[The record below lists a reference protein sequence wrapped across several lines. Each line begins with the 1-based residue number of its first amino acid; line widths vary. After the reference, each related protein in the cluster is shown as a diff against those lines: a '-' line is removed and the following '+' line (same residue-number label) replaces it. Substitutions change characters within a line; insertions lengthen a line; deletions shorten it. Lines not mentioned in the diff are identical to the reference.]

1 MKSTRCIL
9 SIILGLLAG
18 WLPLGA
24 VTVLKNL
31 QVEYQTN
38 PLGIDVSQPR
48 FNWQM
53 ESDRY
58 GACGQAYRLWV
69 ADSPEQLAAGRYI
82 YDSGKVLSGESVG
95 VVYQGKA
102 LQPSTRYYWKV
113 SVWDESGTEITSTEP
128 AWFETGLLGSGWSG
142 ARWIGSSETQLSKYR
157 SHYVIDY
164 DVRVAEGNDKA
175 AFVFGARDADNYVSA
190 ELDLNGSGDARFILR
205 HTTDGKTTQDASESL
220 ASIIPASDKHKA
232 HHIRLKVTTAQY
244 ALKYFVDI
252 EIDGKTL
259 VNSSLT
265 PEEKERKS
273 RGDFWGGKEGAFT
286 VYPYPDGELVYHC
299 RLYAIGFLQPKGQT
313 ATFSN
318 LCISEDTWN
327 TLLYNPAETYVEK
340 GEGKLNVWYPGENV
354 SAPMLRKAIKIEKP
368 VKSARLYATARGVY
382 EFSVNGQKVG
392 KDYLNPGWTDYRY
405 RIMYNTYDITDGAM
419 GWMEAGVIVPW
430 QMYQQYGDVRILE
443 QHYAS
448 MVAYMDYLERRAVR
462 YVQPFGGFGDWLAI
476 EPTNSMLT
484 NTAYSAYDALIMEQV
499 AKRLGKD
506 ADQRR
511 FRTFYENVKRS
522 FNDLFVNEEGRTFAP
537 TVESIFGK
545 DSQVGMWPGTA
556 ATEAKI
562 VDTQTSYVVPL
573 QFDLFN
579 EKNKPLA
586 IRHLVENIKKH
597 NYTLTTGF
605 IGTPYLNLVLSDN
618 GYDDV
623 AYKLFEQT
631 AYPSWLYPVLQG
643 ATTIWERWNSYTL
656 VNGFGPVD
664 MNSFNHYSYGAIE
677 VWMIAYTLGIQR
689 DEEQPAYKHII
700 LQPRIGGTFSFIRG
714 HYDSA
719 YGRIESGWQIQKK
732 GYIYEATIPANT
744 TATLYLPAKSE
755 KSVRMEKGQEGITPV
770 GLKDGKAVYRL
781 GSGSYWIYVD

>member
-175 AFVFGARDADNYVSA
+175 VFVFGSRDADNYVSA

-205 HTTDGKTTQDASESL
+205 HTTDGKTRQDAAESL
-220 ASIIPASDKHKA
+220 ASIIPASDKHKV

-318 LCISEDTWN
+318 LRISEDTWN

-354 SAPMLRKAIKIEKP
+354 SAPMLRKEIKIEKP
-368 VKSARLYATARGVY
+368 VKSARLYATARGIY
-382 EFSVNGQKVG
+382 EFSVNGRKVG

-405 RIMYNTYDITDGAM
+405 RIMYNTYDITSLLRPGDNGIGAM
-419 GWMEAGVIVPW
+419 LGAGWWSEHSGFLTGW
-430 QMYQQYGDVRILE
+430 QDQYGTRQSLLGKIVIE
-443 QHYAS
+443 YADGTRETIVTNDS
-448 MVAYMDYLERRAVR
+448 WKCYDRGPITFNGLQNGEEYDARKEVNGWDAPGFDDSSWKPATLFAAPPVNVEIQGYVGSPIQNNVTLTAQSVVEPIPGVYVYDMGQNMVGVPRLTFKGKAGQGWRRCHGMDGSRRDRTVANVSTIRRRAYSGTALR
-462 YVQPFGGFGDWLAI
+462 FHGRLYGLFGASCRTLCTALRWFRRLAGYRAD
-476 EPTNSMLT
+476 EFHV
-484 NTAYSAYDALIMEQV
+484 DEH
-499 AKRLGKD
+499 RLLRL
-506 ADQRR
+506 RR
-511 FRTFYENVKRS
+511 FDYGAGSETFR
-522 FNDLFVNEEGRTFAP
+522 EGRGPKAF
-537 TVESIFGK
+537 
-545 DSQVGMWPGTA
+545 
-556 ATEAKI
+556 
-562 VDTQTSYVVPL
+562 
-573 QFDLFN
+573 
-579 EKNKPLA
+579 
-586 IRHLVENIKKH
+586 
-597 NYTLTTGF
+597 
-605 IGTPYLNLVLSDN
+605 PYFLR
-618 GYDDV
+618 
-623 AYKLFEQT
+623 
-631 AYPSWLYPVLQG
+631 
-643 ATTIWERWNSYTL
+643 ERE
-656 VNGFGPVD
+656 
-664 MNSFNHYSYGAIE
+664 E
-677 VWMIAYTLGIQR
+677 V
-689 DEEQPAYKHII
+689 
-700 LQPRIGGTFSFIRG
+700 F
-714 HYDSA
+714 
-719 YGRIESGWQIQKK
+719 
-732 GYIYEATIPANT
+732 
-744 TATLYLPAKSE
+744 
-755 KSVRMEKGQEGITPV
+755 
-770 GLKDGKAVYRL
+770 
-781 GSGSYWIYVD
+781 